1 MVSRILRIF
10 LMVAL
15 TGCSVWQFWVSNIGN
30 GIFLILLA
38 LIVLFTYFKNE
49 WMIMALLAMR
59 KNEVEKAERRL
70 LRIKDPDRALV
81 RSERASYYFLLG
93 AIRSQ
98 RNLTESERLFKK
110 ALEIGLSRQEKAM
123 AKLQL
128 GAIAMQK
135 GRRRE
140 AEALVS
146 EAKRL
151 DKGNLLD
158 EQIAMIKQGL
168 KRTPGQPGY
177 FQQQQLVRGGRR
189 R

>member
-81 RSERASYYFLLG
+81 RSERASYCPDF
-93 AIRSQ
+93 IT
-98 RNLTESERLFKK
+98 N
-110 ALEIGLSRQEKAM
+110 
-123 AKLQL
+123 
-128 GAIAMQK
+128 
-135 GRRRE
+135 
-140 AEALVS
+140 
-146 EAKRL
+146 
-151 DKGNLLD
+151 
-158 EQIAMIKQGL
+158 
-168 KRTPGQPGY
+168 
-177 FQQQQLVRGGRR
+177 
-189 R
+189 

>member
-1 MVSRILRIF
+1 MV
-10 LMVAL
+10 
-15 TGCSVWQFWVSNIGN
+15 
-30 GIFLILLA
+30 
-38 LIVLFTYFKNE
+38 
-49 WMIMALLAMR
+49 
-59 KNEVEKAERRL
+59 RR
-70 LRIKDPDRALV
+70 
-81 RSERASYYFLLG
+81 ERASYYFLLG

-140 AEALVS
+140 AEALVA

-151 DKGNLLD
+151 DKGKLLD
-158 EQIAMIKQGL
+158 DQIAMVKQGL

-177 FQQQQLVRGGRR
+177 FQQQQLVRGGRHR
-189 R
+189 